1 MKAIL
6 LAAGEGKRLRP
17 YTNEVPKC
25 MVPFRGRSIIDRL
38 LSTMR
43 QCGIENIA
51 LVSGYKGEALEYHLK
66 DQPVRFYR
74 NDLFQ
79 STNMVYSL
87 FCADKEMEGS
97 DIIISY
103 SDILYAESV
112 LRKLMES
119 RAQVSVVV
127 DLRWRELW
135 EARMEDPLSD
145 AETLKMD
152 STDNIIELGRRPKG
166 YKDIEGQ
173 YIGLVKFSKGILPR
187 IRRFYEGLDRSA
199 MYDGQDFNNLYMTSF
214 LQLMIDRLTPVKGV
228 LIQGGWLEIDSTQDL
243 ERYMSSPDLNV
254 FAGELP

>member
-1 MKAIL
+1 MKAII

-17 YTNEVPKC
+17 FTNEVPKC
-25 MVPFRGRSIIDRL
+25 MVPFRGRPIIDRL

-43 QCGIENIA
+43 RCGIEDII

-66 DQPVRFYR
+66 DQPVRLYR

-87 FCADKEMEGS
+87 FCADKDLEGS
-97 DIIISY
+97 DIIVSY
-103 SDILYAESV
+103 SDILYDEGV

-119 RAQVSVVV
+119 GAEVSVVV
-127 DLRWRELW
+127 DLCWRELW
-135 EARMEDPLSD
+135 EVRMDDPLSD

-152 STDNIIELGRRPKG
+152 REDNIIELGQRPKG
-166 YKDIEGQ
+166 YADIEGQ
-173 YIGLVKFSKGILPR
+173 YIGLVRFSKGVLPG
-187 IRRFYEGLDRSA
+187 IKRFYEGLDRSA

-214 LQLMIDRLTPVKGV
+214 LQLMIDRLTPVKAV

-243 ERYMSSPDLNV
+243 ERYMSSPGLSA